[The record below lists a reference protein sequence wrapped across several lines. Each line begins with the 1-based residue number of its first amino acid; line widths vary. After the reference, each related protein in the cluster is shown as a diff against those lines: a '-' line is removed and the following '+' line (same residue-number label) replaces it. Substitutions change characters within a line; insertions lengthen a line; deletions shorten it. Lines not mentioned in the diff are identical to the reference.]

1 MNNSLVDILW
11 VAICTALVL
20 LMQGGF
26 LCLET
31 GLTRNKNNINVALK
45 NLADLGVS
53 IVVFW
58 ALGFGL
64 MFGDTWNGWF
74 GIADY
79 SADLTQKGAWF
90 SVFLIFQAMFCGTTV
105 TIVSGAVAE
114 RLRFN
119 GYLVIA
125 LLMSGLI
132 YPIFGHW
139 VWGGSF
145 VGSSGGWLAE
155 RGFVDFAGSTV
166 VHSTGGWVALAVL
179 LIIGYRMG
187 RFGADGRAV
196 PIPGANLPMS
206 TLGVILLWLGWFG
219 FNGGSTLA
227 LDDRIPRVLT
237 NTIFAGAAGL
247 VTTLVLSFVVYRRGA
262 VDLVLNGSLA
272 GLVGITASANAV
284 TTSEAVL
291 IGSVAGL
298 IMMGADRLLLRF
310 KIDDAIGA
318 IPVHLAAGIWGT
330 LAVAFFGDA
339 AVLGTG
345 LGFWAQLQAQVE
357 GILACFV
364 WTFGVTF
371 LFLYGVNRYYSLR
384 VSSEDEHIG
393 LNISEHGATT
403 EILDLFRVMDTQVEV
418 GDLGLRAPVEPFT
431 EVGQIAERYNQ
442 VMDALEKAVAQK
454 NALTEELQKA
464 KEKAEDASRSKS
476 EFLANMSHEIR
487 TPMNGIV
494 GMVELLK
501 GTSLDPHQLEQ
512 LETIDTSAEALL
524 SIISEILDLSKIE
537 AGKLE
542 LELSDFSLEELL
554 DDVVKLMAF
563 RAHEKDLE
571 LTCSIASDFPD
582 KLRGDSLR
590 LRQIVINLVSNAIK
604 FTQQGEVII
613 SAAMGQ
619 RTEQNVELKL
629 SVRDTG
635 IGIPEDQQEQVF
647 EVFSQADATITRKF
661 GGTGLG
667 LAISERLVAMM
678 AGRIHVESKVGTGS
692 TFHLVLRLDISSART
707 ESESDS
713 TTDLQG
719 LRILVVDDNATS
731 RQVLDDYLSRWSLRA
746 TLAENGSE
754 AMRIAAE
761 STNQGVS
768 FDLILQDAHLAGED
782 GLALANHLH
791 TRFPDRPFILM
802 LTCVDGQPYVDRAQ
816 AQGIAHFLRKP
827 LTRSGLRQALLTV
840 TGAAVVSESAETR
853 ASESTP
859 VSLRALLAED
869 NRINQQVEVGLLNE
883 LGHSVEVADNGRE
896 ALEKLANGTFDL
908 VFMDVQ
914 MPELDG
920 LEATRRIRMGERG
933 SDAHIPI
940 IGLTANA
947 MMGDREKCLEAGMD
961 DYVAK
966 PVRKAN
972 LLAAIERVGSH
983 LPDRQDLDAGNGTAT
998 AEPDPDAMH
1007 LVLDL
1012 EALADLKSLE
1022 AVSDFSLREV
1032 VELFFSD
1039 GPTRIE
1045 AIRRASDQRNGADL
1059 ELEAHALKGSARDL
1073 GASKMADI
1081 CQELEIRGESGSF
1094 DQVAELLAEVET
1106 EYARAKDALKEY
1118 LDGGE

>member
-1 MNNSLVDILW
+1 MISPLIDILW
-11 VAICTALVL
+11 VVVCTALVL

-53 IVVFW
+53 IVIFW

-64 MFGDTWNGWF
+64 MFGATWNGWL

-79 SADLTQKGAWF
+79 STDLTEKGAWF

-105 TIVSGAVAE
+105 TVVSGAVAE

-119 GYLVIA
+119 AYLILA
-125 LLMSGLI
+125 FLMSGLI

-139 VWGGSF
+139 VWGGTL

-179 LIIGYRMG
+179 VIIGHRMG
-187 RFGADGRAV
+187 RFEADGRAV

-262 VDLVLNGSLA
+262 VDLILNGSLA
-272 GLVGITASANAV
+272 GLVGITASADAV
-284 TTSEAVL
+284 TTSSAVV
-291 IGSVAGL
+291 IGSIAGI
-298 IMMGADRLLLRF
+298 IMMATDRLLLRY

-318 IPVHLAAGIWGT
+318 IPVHLTAGIWGT

-339 AVLGTG
+339 AVLDTG
-345 LGFWAQLQAQVE
+345 LGFWTQLQVQVE
-357 GILACFV
+357 GILTCFA

-371 LFLYGVNRYYSLR
+371 LVLYGVNRYYALR
-384 VSSEDEHIG
+384 VSSQDEHIG

-403 EILDLFRVMDTQVEV
+403 EILDLFRVMDTQVAV

-442 VMDALEKAVAQK
+442 VMDALEKAEVQK

-476 EFLANMSHEIR
+476 DFLANMSHEIR

-542 LELSDFSLEELL
+542 LEISDFSLEELL
-554 DDVVKLMAF
+554 DDVMRLMAF
-563 RAHEKDLE
+563 RAHEKNLE
-571 LTCSIASDFPD
+571 LACAIAPD
-582 KLRGDSLR
+582 LPNELRGDSLR
-590 LRQIVINLVSNAIK
+590 LRQIMINLVSNAIK
-604 FTQQGEVII
+604 FTQQGEIVI
-613 SAAMGQ
+613 SAALGE
-619 RTEQNVELKL
+619 RTMQSIEVKL

-635 IGIPEDQQEQVF
+635 VGIPEDQQAQIF
-647 EVFSQADATITRKF
+647 EAFSQADATIAKKF

-667 LAISERLVAMM
+667 LAITERLVTMM
-678 AGRIHVESKVGTGS
+678 NGQIYVESKIGTGS
-692 TFHLVLRLDISSART
+692 TFRLSLRLNVATVRV
-707 ESESDS
+707 EPEPELLAH
-713 TTDLQG
+713 LQDW
-719 LRILVVDDNATS
+719 RILVVDDNAAS
-731 RQVLDDYLSRWSLRA
+731 RQILGGYLSRWRLHSTFAASVAEAKGLA
-746 TLAENGSE
+746 TE
-754 AMRIAAE
+754 AVE
-761 STNQGVS
+761 QSVP
-768 FDLILQDAHLAGED
+768 FDLILQDAHLDGGN

-791 TRFPDRPFILM
+791 ASFPDRPLILM
-802 LTCVDGQPYVDRAQ
+802 LTCVDGQPYIDSAQ
-816 AQGIAHFLRKP
+816 AQGIENFLRKP
-827 LTRSGLRQALLTV
+827 LTRVGLRQALLAATGVAV
-840 TGAAVVSESAETR
+840 TSEVAATSHSEIG
-853 ASESTP
+853 P
-859 VSLRALLAED
+859 ISLRTLLAED
-869 NRINQQVEVGLLNE
+869 NPINLQVEVGLLNE
-883 LGHSVEVADNGRE
+883 LGHSVEVAGNGRE
-896 ALEKLANGTFDL
+896 VLDKLANGNFDL

-920 LEATRRIRMGERG
+920 LEATRRIRMDERDT
-933 SDAHIPI
+933 DAHIPI

-947 MMGDREKCLEAGMD
+947 MVGDREKCLAVGMD

-972 LLAAIERVGSH
+972 LSAAIERVANH
-983 LPDRQDLDAGNGTAT
+983 LSNQRNLDAKNRAATDSSSATAHQILDLDS
-998 AEPDPDAMH
+998 
-1007 LVLDL
+1007 
-1012 EALADLKSLE
+1012 LADLKSLE

-1039 GPTRIE
+1039 GPMRIE
-1045 AIRRASDQRNGADL
+1045 AIRQACDQKNGTDL
-1059 ELEAHALKGSARDL
+1059 ELEAHALKGGARDL
-1073 GASKMADI
+1073 GASTMVHV
-1081 CQELEIRGESGSF
+1081 CHQLEMRGNSVSF

-1106 EYARAKDALKEY
+1106 EFARAKDALIEY
-1118 LDGGE
+1118 LATEE